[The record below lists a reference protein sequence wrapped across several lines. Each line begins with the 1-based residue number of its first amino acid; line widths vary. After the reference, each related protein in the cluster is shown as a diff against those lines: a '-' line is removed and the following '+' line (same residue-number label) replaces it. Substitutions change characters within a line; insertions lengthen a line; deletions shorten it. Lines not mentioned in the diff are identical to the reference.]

1 MAITVTI
8 LVSPRSTS
16 AASTAE
22 IDRDVTA
29 ALQKL
34 LGSEPA
40 AKALADK
47 ASGIL
52 VFPSIVKGGF
62 IIGGMY
68 GEGAL
73 RVQGKTTGYYNAVA
87 ASYGL
92 QAGVQTFG
100 YAVFFMNEEKLKYLD
115 ESEGSAAGSLS
126 TTSARAD
133 IYVFFFDQTGLMAGL
148 GVQGTKISKI
158 KP

>member
-1 MAITVTI
+1 GCAFSRWHLLGWTTVIMAITGTI

-34 LGSEPA
+34 LCSEPA

-52 VFPSIVKGGF
+52 VFPSTVKGGF

-73 RVQGKTTGYYNAVA
+73 RRQGKAAGYYHAVESA
-87 ASYGL
+87 FGL
-92 QAGVQTFG
+92 QPG
-100 YAVFFMNEEKLKYLD
+100 
-115 ESEGSAAGSLS
+115 
-126 TTSARAD
+126 
-133 IYVFFFDQTGLMAGL
+133 
-148 GVQGTKISKI
+148 
-158 KP
+158 